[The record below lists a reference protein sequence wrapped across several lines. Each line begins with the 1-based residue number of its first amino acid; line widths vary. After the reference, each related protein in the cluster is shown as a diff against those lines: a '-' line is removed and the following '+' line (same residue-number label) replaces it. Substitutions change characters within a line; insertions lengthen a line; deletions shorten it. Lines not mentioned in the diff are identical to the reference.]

1 MFCFTQNM
9 LILNIRNYIALIL
22 VIFPFLT
29 ETVYSFIR
37 NNIAR
42 KLVIFPFLTE
52 TVNSFRAI
60 SENQYKHILCETKR
74 ERLDKIRCVIR
85 SITFEAIT

>member
-1 MFCFTQNM
+1 M
-9 LILNIRNYIALIL
+9 LILNIRNYIAQ
-22 VIFPFLT
+22 
-29 ETVYSFIR
+29 
-37 NNIAR
+37 

-60 SENQYKHILCETKR
+60 SENQYKHFLCETKHKS
-74 ERLDKIRCVIR
+74 LDKIRCVIE